1 MEGTVLS
8 GAIVRR
14 VVDRS
19 NADVPEHAH
28 DWPVLSLFV
37 MGGYRN
43 RTELGETFIAGPSAI
58 LYRAG
63 TTHANVTT
71 SMGFEQIEIE
81 FDPAWLGRA
90 LLPDVPVLRWLGGRT
105 AAKARA
111 LALVCG
117 RDVHEDLLR
126 TAVRGFLEIANVE
139 PEPSRARWLDV
150 VVRRLRENASVKVSD
165 LAHEVGIHPSWLGT
179 AYRRAMGET
188 LQQTA
193 ARLRVERA
201 AHLLRESEE
210 SDACVA
216 AEVGFCDQSHM
227 IRTFRRV
234 LARLPSMVRND
245 RHHFRQGRV
254 QVAGNFR
261 MPSRARQLSSG
272 LPSG

>member
-1 MEGTVLS
+1 VS

-37 MGGYRN
+37 MGAYRN
-43 RTELGETFIAGPSAI
+43 RTELGETLIAGPSAI

-63 TTHANVTT
+63 AKHANFTASV
-71 SMGFEQIEIE
+71 GFEQIEIE
-81 FDPAWLGRA
+81 FDPAWLGRT

-105 AAKARA
+105 AANARA
-111 LALVCG
+111 LALGCG
-117 RDVHEDLLR
+117 RGAHGDLLR
-126 TAVRGFLEIANVE
+126 TAVREFLEIASVE
-139 PEPSRARWLDV
+139 PEPSRPLWLDAA
-150 VVRRLRENASVKVSD
+150 VRRLRESASVKVSD

-179 AYRRAMGET
+179 AYRRAIGET

-201 AHLLRESEE
+201 ARLLRESEK

-216 AEVGFCDQSHM
+216 AEVGFCDQSYM

-234 LARLPSMVRND
+234 LGRLPSMVRND
-245 RHHFRQGRV
+245 RHHFRQGQV
-254 QVAGNFR
+254 QVAGDLR
-261 MPSRARQLSSG
+261 MPSQARQFSSG
-272 LPSG
+272 PRSG